1 MRLSFPRPRIVTQPH
16 FALFLAVAL
25 LSLPSYAQDRRP
37 ITLDDMGAI
46 REVDEPQISP
56 AGDWVVYTVG
66 TIDWDEDEEI
76 THLWM
81 SSWDGKRSVPLTFGK
96 HSESHPRWS
105 PDGKWLAFLSSR
117 EEDDDIDQIW
127 MLNRDGGEAQRLTG
141 FKGSITEFE
150 WSPDGKRLAIIARDE
165 DLEKINKD
173 KSKEKDKP
181 KNPKPRVIDRYYF
194 KEDKSGYLG
203 ELRSHLYLF
212 DVAGRSAELL
222 TAKGF
227 GETQPQWSPDGA
239 RISFVSKQGTDGD
252 RNRNYDLF
260 VIDAKPGATARRVSP
275 EQGVASEPEAQG
287 PPRWSPDGKYIAYVQ
302 ATDPKLLDYGV
313 HHLAVIL
320 SDGGEVRVLAG
331 ALDRN
336 INKPVWSPDGTAIY
350 ALLEDD
356 RTDSI
361 QRIPLNGTR
370 GDAKTAKEG
379 SLEPVTIG
387 RREVTS
393 FDISKDGRIIA
404 LVSTPDAPSEVFAVE
419 KQNLRPLSTQNQEL
433 LSKLKLAT
441 TREISFLSKDG
452 TTVNGFMVLP
462 PDYHSGTKY
471 PTLLR
476 IHGGPV
482 SQFIDEFDFEWQY
495 FAAQGYVVVAANPR
509 GSSGRGTAYSK
520 AIFADWGNVDV
531 QDVLGAVDYAVAQG
545 IADPRRLGLGG
556 WSYGGM
562 LTNYTIA
569 SDTRFK
575 AATSG
580 AGISD
585 ILAGYGTDQY
595 VRDYELELGYPWQNS
610 EGWMKVSYPF
620 FHADRIVT
628 PTLFLCGD
636 KDFNVPLQNSEQLY
650 QALRSLGR
658 DTKLIIYPG
667 QFHQFTVPSYRQD
680 RLLRYIEWYGK
691 YLMPKRAN

>member
-1 MRLSFPRPRIVTQPH
+1 M
-16 FALFLAVAL
+16 FAQVFLL
-25 LSLPSYAQDRRP
+25 LPAHSQDRRA

-56 AGDWVVYTVG
+56 AGDWVAYTVG
-66 TIDWDEDEEI
+66 TIDWDEDDQI

-81 SSWDGKRSVPLTFGK
+81 TSWDGKRSVPLTFGK

-105 PDGKWLAFLSSR
+105 PDGKWLAFISSR
-117 EEDDDIDQIW
+117 EEDDDVAQIW
-127 MLNRDGGEAQRLTG
+127 MLSRDGGEAQRLTD

-150 WSPDGKRLAIIARDE
+150 WSPDGKHLAIIAKDP
-165 DLEKINKD
+165 DIGKINKD
-173 KSKEKDKP
+173 NDKEKDKA

-194 KEDKSGYLG
+194 KEDKTGYLG
-203 ELRSHLYLF
+203 ETRQRLYLF
-212 DVAGRSAELL
+212 DVGSRSAELL
-222 TAKGF
+222 IAKGF
-227 GETQPQWSPDGA
+227 GETQPQWSPDGT
-239 RISFVSKQGTDGD
+239 RISFVSKQGKDGD

-260 VIDAKPGATARRVSP
+260 VIEAKADAVARQITP
-275 EQGVASEPEAQG
+275 DQGVGSEPDAEG

-302 ATDPKLLDYGV
+302 GTDPKLLDYGV
-313 HHLAVIL
+313 HHLAIIPA
-320 SDGGEVRVLAG
+320 SGGDVKVLAG
-331 ALDRN
+331 SVDRN
-336 INKPVWSPDGTAIY
+336 FNKPVWSPDGRAVY
-350 ALLEDD
+350 ALFEDD
-356 RTDSI
+356 RTDLI
-361 QRIPLNGTR
+361 QRIPVG
-370 GDAKTAKEG
+370 GGAP
-379 SLEPVTIG
+379 EPIVIG
-387 RREVTS
+387 RREVSS
-393 FDISKDGRIIA
+393 FEIGKDGRIVA
-404 LVSTPDAPSEVFAVE
+404 LATTPDSPAEVFAIE
-419 KQNLRPLSTQNQEL
+419 RQNLRPLSTQNQEL

-441 TREISFLSKDG
+441 TREISFPSKDG

-462 PDYHSGTKY
+462 PNYQAGTKY

-482 SQFIDEFDFEWQY
+482 SQFINDFTFDWQY

-509 GSSGRGTAYSK
+509 GSSGRGEAYSK
-520 AIFADWGNVDV
+520 AIYADWGHLDV
-531 QDVLGAVDYAVAQG
+531 QDVLAAVDYAVAQG
-545 IADPRRLGLGG
+545 IADPQRLGVGG

-569 SDTRFK
+569 TDTRFK

-595 VRDYELELGYPWQNS
+595 VRDYELELGYPWQNTDA
-610 EGWMKVSYPF
+610 WMKVSFPF

-658 DTKLIIYPG
+658 DTQLIIYPG
-667 QFHQFTVPSYRQD
+667 QFHQFTVPSYIHD
-680 RLLRYIEWYGK
+680 RLQRYMDWYGK
-691 YLMPKRAN
+691 YLMAKKG

>member
-1 MRLSFPRPRIVTQPH
+1 MNGRQSCSRIVH
-16 FALFLAVAL
+16 LFFALLFVQIF
-25 LSLPSYAQDRRP
+25 LSLGILAQERRP

-56 AGDWVVYTVG
+56 AGDWVAYTVG

-117 EEDDDIDQIW
+117 EEDDDIDQVW
-127 MLNRDGGEAQRLTG
+127 MLNHDGGEAQRLTD

-165 DLEKINKD
+165 DLAKTNKD

-181 KNPKPRVIDRYYF
+181 KNPKPRIIDRYYF

-212 DVAGRSAELL
+212 DVDGRSAELL

-227 GETQPQWSPDGA
+227 GETQPQWSPDGT

-260 VIDAKPGATARRVSP
+260 VIDAKPSATARRVSP

-302 ATDPKLLDYGV
+302 ATDPKLLDYGA
-313 HHLAVIL
+313 HHLAVIP
-320 SDGGEVRVLAG
+320 SEGGEVRVLGG

-336 INKPVWSPDGTAIY
+336 INKPVWSSDGNAIY

-361 QRIPLNGTR
+361 QRIPLNGAR
-370 GDAKTAKEG
+370 GDSRTAKEG
-379 SLEPVTIG
+379 PLEPVTVG

-393 FDISKDGRIIA
+393 FDISKDGHFIA
-404 LVSTPDAPSEVFAVE
+404 LVSTPDTPAEVFAVE
-419 KQNLRPLSTQNQEL
+419 KQNLRPLSAQNQEL
-433 LSKLKLAT
+433 FSRLKLAT
-441 TREISFLSKDG
+441 TREISFPSKDG

-462 PDYHSGTKY
+462 PDYHAGTKY

-482 SQFIDEFDFEWQY
+482 SQFNNEFDFEWQY

-545 IADPRRLGLGG
+545 IADPQRLGVGG

-667 QFHQFTVPSYRQD
+667 QFHKFTVPSYQQD

-691 YLMPKRAN
+691 YLMPKKAN

>member
-1 MRLSFPRPRIVTQPH
+1 MSKKTLYLRKKISF
-16 FALFLAVAL
+16 LFLVFVAQAFL
-25 LSLPSYAQDRRP
+25 LASAQERRP
-37 ITLDDMGAI
+37 ITIDDMGAI

-56 AGDWVVYTVG
+56 AGDWVAYTVG
-66 TIDWDEDEEI
+66 TIDWDEDEQI

-81 SSWDGKRSVPLTFGK
+81 SSWDGKRSIPLTFGK

-117 EEDDDIDQIW
+117 DEDDDIDQIW
-127 MLNRDGGEAQRLTG
+127 MLNRDGGEAQRLTD

-165 DLEKINKD
+165 DTEKTNKD
-173 KSKEKDKP
+173 KGKEKDKP
-181 KNPKPRVIDRYYF
+181 KTPKPRVIDRYYF
-194 KEDKSGYLG
+194 KEDKSGYLSD
-203 ELRSHLYLF
+203 LRSRLYLF

-222 TAKGF
+222 TSKGF
-227 GETQPQWSPDGA
+227 GETQPQWSPDST
-239 RISFVSKQGTDGD
+239 RISFVSKQGADGD

-260 VIDAKPGATARRVSP
+260 VIDAKAGATARRVSP
-275 EQGVASEPEAQG
+275 EQGVASEPDSAG
-287 PPRWSPDGKYIAYVQ
+287 PPRWSPDGKFIVYVQ
-302 ATDPKLLDYGV
+302 ATDPKLLDYAS
-313 HHLAVIL
+313 HHLAVIPSAGGPVKVL
-320 SDGGEVRVLAG
+320 DGT
-331 ALDRN
+331 LDRN
-336 INKPVWSPDGTAIY
+336 LNKPVWASDGSAVY

-356 RTDSI
+356 RTDSV
-361 QRIPLNGTR
+361 QRIALNGTSP
-370 GDAKTAKEG
+370 GAEPAKDIA
-379 SLEPVTIG
+379 LEPVTSG
-387 RREVTS
+387 RREVSS
-393 FDISKDGRIIA
+393 FEFSKDGHMIA
-404 LVSTPDAPSEVFAVE
+404 LVSSPDAPAEVFAVE
-419 KQNLRPLSTQNQEL
+419 GKSLRPVSSQNQEL
-433 LSKLKLAT
+433 FSKLKLAT
-441 TREISFLSKDG
+441 TREISFPSKDG
-452 TTVNGFMVLP
+452 TSVNGFMVLP
-462 PDYHSGTKY
+462 SDYHEGTKY

-482 SQFIDEFDFEWQY
+482 SEFNNEFDFEWQY
-495 FAAQGYVVVAANPR
+495 FASQGYVVVAANPR
-509 GSSGRGTAYSK
+509 GSSGRGSAYSK

-545 IADPRRLGLGG
+545 IADPQRLGVGG

-595 VRDYELELGYPWQNS
+595 VRDYELELGYPWQNR
-610 EGWMKVSYPF
+610 EGWLKVSYPF

-658 DTKLIIYPG
+658 DTELIIYPG
-667 QFHQFTVPSYRQD
+667 QFHQFTVPSYQKD
-680 RLLRYIEWYGK
+680 RLRRYIEWYGK
-691 YLMPKRAN
+691 YLAPQVR